1 MSPVRLRLEPQYE
14 RKWLGENP
22 SPATFNP
29 EHGQYLLYHQWRTY
43 NATEPLII
51 NTHNT
56 GTGKTKAALLSLLKR
71 AREIGFNCL
80 DSSEHNAL
88 LIAPTNELLAQHKR
102 DAEKFCEENELP
114 YRVVSISRADLDNYK
129 AEPEFSEG
137 ILRHGAAL
145 HYLLQN
151 PRRVDEDSSKKA
163 TLFVVNPDIFYYAF
177 YFLYARNDRIPL
189 FQDIFTLCNY
199 IIIDEFH
206 YYNPK
211 QFANFLFF
219 MSLSKHYG
227 FIGGATNRQFCL
239 LTATPGPQV
248 EQYLKR
254 LGIEI
259 GWIQPEIASA
269 GEIER
274 TDETPALA
282 PVDLEV
288 YSVEEMKDGLLTLAH
303 EQKKQ
308 TADWLNNGEDGAII
322 SSALWR
328 INQVYYDLKSIIPT
342 DIMGR
347 LTGAESR
354 RGRADARAKRL
365 ILATPTVDIGY
376 NFDRLGKT
384 RQNIDFLLLDAR
396 SSDEFIQRLGRAGR
410 VLGKQYHDIPS
421 RVLAVVDDA
430 FYKALQPYDGQ
441 TLDRLTLRRLAG
453 EHLPAHNSL
462 YSYIKTGAIAE
473 AFLPIYRMEGMASA
487 ADKPDLKDLFDEVQQ
502 LFAADTKF
510 TYEKLKAGTRSYV
523 DRAQDYGKRKTFPA
537 EMTDCL
543 KACERRLMHEQTY
556 RKEHGKKRWS
566 DARDAYLWL
575 QNDLRSYFVEKAR
588 FSFRDDFQPP
598 LALVSDSRG
607 LLSSEPV
614 VLFDALH
621 IVRNYRVEY
630 FSTLKEW
637 QQTLSLPLPEGVNE
651 ALIFCDLIELREP
664 GDRLQIGLKL
674 SVGGY
679 KRTTWEEEEKF
690 AYRPT
695 TLYGL
700 EVVAL
705 NSDHGLRPEVRKMFS
720 EKYIPA
726 FVVAKESRS
735 ASTMWSLQRQAQ
747 FIPYD
752 LQVTFADGK
761 THDYYAVL
769 GTMALLVWSEIPYHD
784 IARDVRKVQSDDDDP
799 LIF

>member
-14 RKWLGENP
+14 RVWLGENP

-29 EHGQYLLYHQWRTY
+29 ELGQHLLYHQWRTY
-43 NATEPLII
+43 NATEPLIV

-56 GTGKTKAALLSLLKR
+56 GTGKTKAALLRLLKR
-71 AREIGFNCL
+71 AREIGFNYL

-254 LGIEI
+254 LDIEI

-288 YSVEEMKDGLLTLAH
+288 YSVDEMKDGLLTLAH

-430 FYKALQPYDGQ
+430 FYKALQSYDGQ
-441 TLDRLTLRRLAG
+441 ILDRLTLRRLAG
-453 EHLPAHNSL
+453 EHLPARNSL

-473 AFLPIYRMEGMASA
+473 AFLPIYRVEAMASA

-523 DRAQDYGKRKTFPA
+523 ARAQDYGERKTFPA

-556 RKEHGKKRWS
+556 RKEHDIKRWS
-566 DARDAYLWL
+566 DARDAYRWL

-598 LALVSDSRG
+598 LALVSDARG

-637 QQTLSLPLPEGVNE
+637 QQALSLPLPEGANE

-695 TLYGL
+695 ALYGL

-705 NSDHGLRPEVRKMFS
+705 NNDHGLRPEVRKMFS
-720 EKYIPA
+720 ETYIPA

-735 ASTMWSLQRQAQ
+735 ASTMWSLQKQAQ

>member
-14 RKWLGENP
+14 RVWLGKNP
-22 SPATFNP
+22 SPTTFNP
-29 EHGQYLLYHQWRTY
+29 ELGQHPLYHQWRTY
-43 NATEPLII
+43 NATEPLIV

-56 GTGKTKAALLSLLKR
+56 GTGKTKAALLRLLKR

-88 LIAPTNELLAQHKR
+88 LIAPTNELLAQHAR
-102 DAEKFCEENELP
+102 DAEKFCEDNKLP
-114 YRVVSISRADLDNYK
+114 YRVMSISRADLDNYK

-137 ILRHGAAL
+137 ILRPGAAL

-206 YYNPK
+206 YYTPK

-227 FIGGATNRQFCL
+227 FIGGATKRQFCL

-354 RGRADARAKRL
+354 RGREDARAKRL

-421 RVLAVVDDA
+421 HVLAVVDDA
-430 FYKALQPYDGQ
+430 FYKALQPYGGQ
-441 TLDRLTLRRLAG
+441 TLDRLTLRWLAG
-453 EHLPAHNSL
+453 EHLPARNSL

-487 ADKPDLKDLFDEVQQ
+487 ADKPDLKDLFGEVQQ

-523 DRAQDYGKRKTFPA
+523 DRAQDYGERKTFPA

-556 RKEHGKKRWS
+556 RKEHGIKRWS
-566 DARDAYLWL
+566 DARDAYRWL
-575 QNDLRSYFVEKAR
+575 QNDLRGYFVEKAR

-637 QQTLSLPLPEGVNE
+637 QQALSLPLPEGVNE

-695 TLYGL
+695 ALYGL

-705 NSDHGLRPEVRKMFS
+705 NNDHGLRPEVRKMFS
-720 EKYIPA
+720 ERYIPA

-769 GTMALLVWSEIPYHD
+769 GTMALLVWSELPYHD

>member
-14 RKWLGENP
+14 RVWRGENP

-29 EHGQYLLYHQWRTY
+29 ELGHFPLYHQWRTY
-43 NATEPLII
+43 NAAEPLIV
-51 NTHNT
+51 NTYNT
-56 GTGKTKAALLSLLKR
+56 GTGKTKAALLRLLKR
-71 AREIGFNCL
+71 ARDIGFNHL

-88 LIAPTNELLAQHKR
+88 LIAPTNELLAQHAR
-102 DAEKFCEENELP
+102 DAEKFCEENKLP
-114 YRVVSISRADLDNYK
+114 YRVVPISRADLDNYK
-129 AEPEFSEG
+129 AEPDFSEG
-137 ILRHGAAL
+137 ILRRGAAL

-239 LTATPGPQV
+239 LTATPNPKV
-248 EQYLKR
+248 VAYLKN
-254 LGIEI
+254 LGVDIAWIRPETASTGELEQTREI
-259 GWIQPEIASA
+259 
-269 GEIER
+269 
-274 TDETPALA
+274 PALT
-282 PVDLEV
+282 PVDLAV
-288 YSVEEMKDGLLTLAH
+288 YSVEEVKDGLLALAH
-303 EQKKQ
+303 EKKKEL
-308 TADWLNNGEDGAII
+308 ADWLHNGEDGAII
-322 SSALWR
+322 SGALWR
-328 INQVYYDLKSIIPT
+328 INQVYYDLKSIIST

-354 RGRADARAKRL
+354 RGREDAKAKRL

-396 SSDEFIQRLGRAGR
+396 SGDEFIQRLGRAGR
-410 VLGKQYHDIPS
+410 VLGKQYQDIPS
-421 RVLAVVDDA
+421 RVLAVVDNT

-441 TLDRLTLRRLAG
+441 TMSRLTLRQLAE
-453 EHLPAHNSL
+453 EHLPARNSL

-473 AFLPIYRMEGMASA
+473 AFLPLYRLEGMASA
-487 ADKPDLKDLFDEVQQ
+487 AGKPDLQGLFSEVQQ
-502 LFAADTKF
+502 LFAADTRV
-510 TYEKLKAGTRSYV
+510 TYERLRRDTKSYIE
-523 DRAQDYGKRKTFPA
+523 RAQDYGERKTFPA
-537 EMTDCL
+537 EMTECL
-543 KACERRLMHEQTY
+543 NVCKDRLMHEQAY
-556 RKEHGKKRWS
+556 RKQHGKLWS
-566 DARDAYLWL
+566 DKQEAYNWL
-575 QNDLRSYFVEKAR
+575 QKDLRSYFVEKAR
-588 FSFRDDFQPP
+588 FSFREDFQPP

-621 IVRNYRVEY
+621 IVKNYRVEY
-630 FSTLKEW
+630 FGTAREW
-637 QQTLSLPLPEGVNE
+637 QQRLSLLLPEDANE
-651 ALIFCDLIELREP
+651 AFIFCDLRGLREP
-664 GDRLQIGLKL
+664 DERLQIGLKL
-674 SVGGY
+674 SVRGY
-679 KRTTWEEEEKF
+679 KRTAWEEDEKF

-695 TLYGL
+695 ALYGL
-700 EVVAL
+700 EVTAL
-705 NSDHGLRPEVRKMFS
+705 NNDHGLPTEVRKMFS
-720 EKYIPA
+720 ERYIPA
-726 FVVAKESRS
+726 FVVARESRS
-735 ASTMWSLQRQAQ
+735 ASTMWGLQRQAQ

-752 LQVTFADGK
+752 LQVTFNDGK

-769 GTMALLVWSEIPYHD
+769 GTMALLVWSEIPYPD